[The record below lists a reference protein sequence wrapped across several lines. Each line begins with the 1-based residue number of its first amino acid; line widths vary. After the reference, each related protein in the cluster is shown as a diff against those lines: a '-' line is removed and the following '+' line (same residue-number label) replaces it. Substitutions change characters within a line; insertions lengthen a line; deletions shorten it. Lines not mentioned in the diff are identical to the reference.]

1 MPWPK
6 GNLKMD
12 KDIKFEEDVNKA
24 YNILWK
30 LFKGENNQGCDY
42 DTEKEQDLLDI
53 LNLIDTKLGR

>member
-1 MPWPK
+1 
-6 GNLKMD
+6 MD